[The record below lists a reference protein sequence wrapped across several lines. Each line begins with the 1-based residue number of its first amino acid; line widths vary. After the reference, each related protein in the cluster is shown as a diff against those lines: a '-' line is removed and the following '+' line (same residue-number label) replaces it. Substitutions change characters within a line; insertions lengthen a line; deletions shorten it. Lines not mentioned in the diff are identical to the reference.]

1 MPALMGGLAVVA
13 MLMRRPSFG
22 LLLESVVVAAVAVL
36 VVRLGRRLARDE
48 SVTRGLSD
56 VRALSMVVVAP
67 RTSLG
72 ELELELC
79 LFRIVCT
86 VGLIV
91 CLYDSGGR
99 RCVLCWGCCAAG
111 GCVDGRLP
119 TVVAILLRLLG
130 NPDGR
135 LVELVEVD
143 GIADCLRGIVLR
155 VF

>member
-1 MPALMGGLAVVA
+1 MPALAGGLAVVA
-13 MLMRRPSFG
+13 MLVRRPSFG
-22 LLLESVVVAAVAVL
+22 LLLEAVVGAAAVL

-56 VRALSMVVVAP
+56 VREASVVMAVP
-67 RTSLG
+67 KTSLG

-79 LFRIVCT
+79 LLRIVCT

-99 RCVLCWGCCAAG
+99 RCVLFWGCFTAG
-111 GCVDGRLP
+111 GCTDGRLP
-119 TVVAILLRLLG
+119 TVVAILLRLLD

-135 LVELVEVD
+135 PIELVEVD
-143 GIADCLRGIVLR
+143 GIADCLRGIVFR
-155 VF
+155 VC